1 MMERKCENY
10 WKLISF
16 AIVGINVCTY
26 NQHLICPPKKKIDQE
41 TNSLRH
47 IKDGFPK
54 IVIVGGL
61 TPSHVNTDG
70 ISIINIIDFL
80 KDTEGNLL

>member
-16 AIVGINVCTY
+16 AIVGDKRVYIQSALDMPT
-26 NQHLICPPKKKIDQE
+26 QEKIDQE

>member
-1 MMERKCENY
+1 
-10 WKLISF
+10 
-16 AIVGINVCTY
+16 
-26 NQHLICPPKKKIDQE
+26 
-41 TNSLRH
+41 
-47 IKDGFPK
+47 
-54 IVIVGGL
+54 VGGL

>member
-1 MMERKCENY
+1 MPTQE
-10 WKLISF
+10 
-16 AIVGINVCTY
+16 
-26 NQHLICPPKKKIDQE
+26 KIDQE

-61 TPSHVNTDG
+61 TPSHVNADG
-70 ISIINIIDFL
+70 ISIINVIDFL